1 MTTVLIAG
9 SAVLGL
15 AIGSF
20 LNVVIHRVP
29 LHQSVV
35 RPGSRCPS
43 CTTTLRGRDN
53 VPVASWV
60 LLGRRC
66 RHCAAPISARYPLV
80 EVGTAVLFAA
90 LAVRLGVS
98 WALPAYAVCFA
109 SLLALSVIDL
119 DHGVL
124 PARIIY
130 PTLVLSGVLLVVAAL
145 AEDRWGD
152 LRHALL
158 GGIAVWVF
166 FGALWLV
173 YPRGMG
179 FGDVRLSPL
188 LGAHLGFLSLMH
200 VFVGIFLAAL
210 LGAVSGLALQATG
223 RRGGRDPIPFG
234 PFLALGTLVTVL
246 FGASFLGWYDQS
258 VLGR

>member
-1 MTTVLIAG
+1 MTTVLAG
-9 SAVLGL
+9 AGAVLGL

-35 RPGSRCPS
+35 RPGSRCPG
-43 CTTTLRGRDN
+43 CMTALRGRDN

-66 RHCAAPISARYPLV
+66 RHCAAPIPARYPLV
-80 EVGTAVLFAA
+80 EVGTAALFAA
-90 LAVRLGVS
+90 LALRLGVS

-130 PTLVLSGVLLVVAAL
+130 PTLAVTSALLVVAAW
-145 AEDRWGD
+145 ADDRWDD
-152 LRHALL
+152 LGHAVV
-158 GGIAVWVF
+158 GGIAAWVF
-166 FGALWLV
+166 FGVLWLA

-179 FGDVRLSPL
+179 FGDVRLAPL

-234 PFLALGTLVTVL
+234 PFLALGALVTVL
-246 FGASFLGWYDQS
+246 FGAAFLGWYDRA